1 MQEDREQRAHA
12 ENYDRLPSIARL
24 IGIGLMCIHNP
35 CDEIGRRVMDETLR
49 AKLKPNPRV
58 RDAIDTLYAI
68 PEFQAAKTRIAVRM
82 GKIDNPLG
90 KWAVHHGAGTNGGLP
105 VARAAFEHGIDDVA
119 LLFLTQIGYIPK
131 GYDPKTDASSVRDS
145 VPYRLFV
152 ECLLGRLDKG
162 WTVEQLAAKLKT
174 TKATIYRHINKL
186 KEMDLL
192 DEVNVTE
199 RSTVRKGYRIRYG
212 NLSKAWNFVESNV
225 EIAMENYRKT
235 VDHLEKLAEQRR

>member
-1 MQEDREQRAHA
+1 MT
-12 ENYDRLPSIARL
+12 SIPV
-24 IGIGLMCIHNP
+24 GVSVP
-35 CDEIGRRVMDETLR
+35 FE
-49 AKLKPNPRV
+49 
-58 RDAIDTLYAI
+58 
-68 PEFQAAKTRIAVRM
+68 IAVVS
-82 GKIDNPLG
+82 NTPLTPL
-90 KWAVHHGAGTNGGLP
+90 KDL
-105 VARAAFEHGIDDVA
+105 DDVA

-131 GYDPKTDASSVRDS
+131 GYDPKTEAKSVRES
-145 VPYRLFV
+145 VPYRLIV

-186 KEMDLL
+186 KDMDLL
-192 DEVNVTE
+192 DEVNVNEKGTM
-199 RSTVRKGYRIRYG
+199 RKGYRIRYG